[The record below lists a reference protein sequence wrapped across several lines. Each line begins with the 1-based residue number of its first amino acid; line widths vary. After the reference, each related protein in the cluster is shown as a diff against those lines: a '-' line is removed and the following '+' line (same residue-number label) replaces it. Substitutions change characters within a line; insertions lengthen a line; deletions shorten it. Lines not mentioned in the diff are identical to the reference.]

1 MPRDASPKTKEKNLK
16 KWNVKGSRKQ
26 LLDQLSRKQLDQLEA
41 LHLEHSALG
50 ALIREKQ
57 VHLMRCCLEALKIWK
72 KFFDHASNS
81 FKCKKNP
88 NAKVVLSSFADGMP
102 MVYTRVEIP
111 FAMQQ
116 KE

>member
-1 MPRDASPKTKEKNLK
+1 M
-16 KWNVKGSRKQ
+16 
-26 LLDQLSRKQLDQLEA
+26 
-41 LHLEHSALG
+41 
-50 ALIREKQ
+50 
-57 VHLMRCCLEALKIWK
+57 KIWK

-88 NAKVVLSSFADGMP
+88 KAEVVLSSFADGMP

-111 FAMQQ
+111 SAMQQ

>member
-1 MPRDASPKTKEKNLK
+1 MPQDEFFKTKEKK
-16 KWNVKGSRKQ
+16 NVKGSRKQ

-41 LHLEHSALG
+41 LQLEHSAVG

-57 VHLMRCCLEALKIWK
+57 VQLMRCCLEALKIWK
-72 KFFDHASNS
+72 RFFDHASNS

>member
-1 MPRDASPKTKEKNLK
+1 MPLDESPNTEENYLK
-16 KWNVKGSRKQ
+16 MLNA
-26 LLDQLSRKQLDQLEA
+26 QLSRQQLDQLEA
-41 LHLEHSALG
+41 LHLEHSKLG